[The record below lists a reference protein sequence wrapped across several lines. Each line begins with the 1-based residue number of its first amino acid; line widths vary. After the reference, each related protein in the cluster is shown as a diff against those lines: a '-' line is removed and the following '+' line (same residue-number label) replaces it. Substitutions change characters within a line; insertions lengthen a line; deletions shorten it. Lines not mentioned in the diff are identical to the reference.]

1 MRNVLLALAISC
13 TLAACTT
20 SSGPDATLSVDNQSD
35 FQIVELYL
43 TDVGSSTWGPN
54 LLSSGALN
62 PGETLQLGVNC
73 STYDAKLIDETN
85 VSCEVDNLDL
95 CLNDS
100 LWTITNNTCTAF
112 SNVAK
117 ERAAKRAAEAAAQT
131 PAR

>member
-1 MRNVLLALAISC
+1 MRNVLFGLVIS
-13 TLAACTT
+13 LAACTS

-35 FQIVELYL
+35 FQITEIYL

-54 LLSSGALN
+54 LISGDTLN
-62 PGETLQLGVNC
+62 PGETLRLGVDC
-73 STYDAKLIDETN
+73 STYDAKLIDETG

-100 LWTITNNTCTAF
+100 VWTITNNTCTAF

-117 ERAAKRAAEAAAQT
+117 ERAAQKQAAAAAQGT
-131 PAR
+131 NR